1 MPKPVV
7 LAANFQ
13 VINVDIRMQCVVVY
27 SLFFLQCLLRNL
39 GTERKSKRKL
49 FTFAQFTRS
58 TFVLFS
64 AFNMDTKLLVSVYIH
79 VHLQ

>member
-7 LAANFQ
+7 LTANFQ
-13 VINVDIRMQCVVVY
+13 VANVDISMQCAVG
-27 SLFFLQCLLRNL
+27 LFFVFFRNSLLKNL

-49 FTFAQFTRS
+49 FTCAQFPRS

-64 AFNMDTKLLVSVYIH
+64 AFRMDTKLLASVHI
-79 VHLQ
+79 HLQ